1 MKKDVSYGQIIRKGI
16 LSILAILFFLGCLSF
31 GYAVTKNLLDSAE
44 AENVE
49 LESNSSVP
57 NISEEVLEE
66 SLPDS
71 LADSEQDNLSNTTDI
86 SSDSNLES
94 QLEESSAEAELI
106 SQTESKTPDIQEET
120 TTQVEVPSEY
130 VGTVCLTFDDGP
142 SLEITSQILDILEE
156 KNVKATFFVLNYSEE
171 KLNIINREINDGHTV
186 ALHGYSHEYSEIYS
200 SLDSTVA
207 NFVDLQEKLYADTG
221 YYTNFIR
228 FPGGSSNT
236 VSKKYCKGIMTEAT
250 QTLTDMGFIYWDW
263 NVDSQDAGGAKSA
276 EEIYNNV
283 TSSLVKGRTNVVL
296 MHDASNKIYTLEAL
310 DNIIDYCLEHL
321 GILKHHLLLVH
332 LPFYKELLPP
342 FLL

>member
-1 MKKDVSYGQIIRKGI
+1 M
-16 LSILAILFFLGCLSF
+16 
-31 GYAVTKNLLDSAE
+31 
-44 AENVE
+44 
-49 LESNSSVP
+49 
-57 NISEEVLEE
+57 
-66 SLPDS
+66 
-71 LADSEQDNLSNTTDI
+71 
-86 SSDSNLES
+86 
-94 QLEESSAEAELI
+94 I
-106 SQTESKTPDIQEET
+106 SQTEAKTPDMQEET

-310 DNIIDYCLEHL
+310 DNIIDYCLEQ
-321 GILKHHLLLVH
+321 GFELKAISQDTKIVQHNVNN
-332 LPFYKELLPP
+332 
-342 FLL
+342 